1 MANINI
7 SKRADGTIAY
17 RVRFRPDA
25 GSNPVSETI
34 STLNDAQKFA
44 ELVDTIGGRA
54 ARELRD
60 ATDTAV
66 TSTTLR
72 TAVEQYCNHVST
84 YAARGTAPEYMRMV
98 ERTFLKFFHDAL
110 PLHGLTRPDVEKW
123 VAWQHLQP
131 TYRGGTY
138 SHKSIK
144 SAQGLLSSVLAYQ
157 VELGAIP
164 ANVAKNARIPKDEEK
179 RERVFLTSNEF
190 VRLFDAIRE
199 DFKPMVG
206 FLYATGLSWGEVT
219 ALKAPDFQ
227 LDEYPATV
235 RVSRAWKKSET
246 GQRYLGSP

>member
-84 YAARGTAPEYMRMV
+84 YAARGTAPEYMRMA

-123 VAWQHLQP
+123 VAWQRLQP